1 MKTRRSL
8 FRPALY
14 VLGIFAVVA
23 MVAVDG
29 TVSAKTDQSAWK
41 AVSSSGKVQARG
53 PADSDW
59 QKVSRGAHLEPGTL
73 IRTGRT
79 GRTSLTRNSSIVIV
93 DPDTEIELDASGSAT
108 LETTIRQ
115 NRGRV
120 LYEVDRRKTPHFEVV
135 TPYLVAGVKGTT
147 FDVEVSDRSAS
158 VGVERGRV
166 DVINNF
172 GERMALEAGDSA
184 FQNREDE
191 RMERADLRAV
201 ERRRHTE
208 KLDRWNSRKPDAQR
222 ADNVVSASKGRDR
235 GDRDDDSDD
244 DGLSPGSDFAS
255 GRDGAIDSQDIKGDR
270 DDDSWDDAS
279 RSDESR
285 DDDWTADVGGIER
298 EDDAS
303 IFDDLDDDDDW
314 SAEDDVSGKSD
325 DDPVGDDERND
336 DDAEVR
342 DDLGSVG
349 GMDDDSDDNDR

>member
-1 MKTRRSL
+1 MKTRRSQ
-8 FRPALY
+8 FKSALC
-14 VLGIFAVVA
+14 VLGIVAVVA
-23 MVAVDG
+23 LIAVDG
-29 TVSAKTDQSAWK
+29 TVWAKTDQSAWK

-59 QKVSRGAHLEPGTL
+59 QKVSRGARLEPGTL
-73 IRTGRT
+73 VRTGRT
-79 GRTSLTRNSSIVIV
+79 GRTTLTRDSSIVIV
-93 DPDTEIELDASGSAT
+93 DPESEIELDAAGNAT

-120 LYEVDRRKTPHFEVV
+120 LYEVDRRQTPHFEVV

-147 FDVEVSDRSAS
+147 FDVDVSKRSAS
-158 VGVERGRV
+158 VGVERGSV
-166 DVINNF
+166 EVTNNF

-184 FQNREDE
+184 FQNREEE

-201 ERRRHTE
+201 ERRRHAE
-208 KLDRWNSRKPDAQR
+208 KLDRWNSRKPDAPR
-222 ADNVVSASKGRDR
+222 ADNVVKASKDRDR

-244 DGLSPGSDFAS
+244 DGFTPGSDFAS
-255 GRDGAIDSQDIKGDR
+255 GRDGAIDRQNLKGDR

-285 DDDWTADVGGIER
+285 DDEWTADVGGIER
-298 EDDAS
+298 EDEAS

-314 SAEDDVSGKSD
+314 SEEDDVSGKSD
-325 DDPVGDDERND
+325 DDLVGDEERDD

-342 DDLGSVG
+342 DDLGSAG
-349 GMDDDSDDNDR
+349 GLDDDTNR